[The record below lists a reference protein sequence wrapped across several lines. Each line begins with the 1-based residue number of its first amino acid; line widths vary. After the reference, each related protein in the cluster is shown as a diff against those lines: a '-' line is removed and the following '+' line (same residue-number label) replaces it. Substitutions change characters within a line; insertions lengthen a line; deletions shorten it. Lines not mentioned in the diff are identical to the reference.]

1 MDETLFTIHETPIS
15 LVNIATFLGI
25 IVLSFFTAKGIE
37 RGTRMSKKLSGS
49 ALYGLGRLA
58 YYAVFLIGFYIALT
72 TVGID
77 LTGVAVVVGALSVG
91 IGFGLQSIF
100 NNFVAGIIV
109 LLEKKVHPGDFIEL
123 QTGDNGVVLEINVRT
138 TVIETLERQRIVI
151 PNTEMIAKKLVISG
165 KFHRITLPFSIS
177 REVEKEKV
185 RKLAT
190 EAIESC
196 FQVNKS
202 RSVEVW
208 LAKLSDTAAQYE
220 LIVWG
225 SKNQTGAEYLWVLE
239 SHFSK
244 ANIKLS
250 FA

>member
-1 MDETLFTIHETPIS
+1 
-15 LVNIATFLGI
+15 
-25 IVLSFFTAKGIE
+25 
-37 RGTRMSKKLSGS
+37 
-49 ALYGLGRLA
+49 
-58 YYAVFLIGFYIALT
+58 
-72 TVGID
+72 
-77 LTGVAVVVGALSVG
+77 
-91 IGFGLQSIF
+91 
-100 NNFVAGIIV
+100 V

-190 EAIESC
+190 EAIETC